1 MMNLE
6 KIKEM
11 LRDKK
16 VMTIAGVV
24 AGALIITVA
33 GVMILNKD
41 NSHKNV
47 ASDKKI
53 EDKSSDKKSDD
64 SKDKIVLDNIENKKE
79 ELVEEVADINIAE
92 NSTSQEKEAKTE
104 KDSNKSKVENVADNK
119 ESNDNSNNNTNN
131 SSSNKNNNISN
142 NSSNKNEHNHTWVE
156 VYKDAV
162 HAEEGHW
169 EDVVIKPA
177 WTESIPVY
185 EDREFMICNDCGAEL
200 NASNCYDHV
209 EDHLIN
215 GGKGSWRE
223 EWRQVQVG
231 SNSINHQAVTEKRW
245 IVDKSAWTEKV
256 LSGHKCSS
264 CGQAK

>member
-1 MMNLE
+1 MNLE

-47 ASDKKI
+47 VSDKKI

-79 ELVEEVADINIAE
+79 ELVEEVADINIVE
-92 NSTSQEKEAKTE
+92 NSTSQEKEATTE

-156 VYKDAV
+156 VYKDVV

-177 WTESIPVY
+177 WTEEVPIY
-185 EDREFMICNDCGAEL
+185 EEKEVLICNGCGIDITGNTTEH
-200 NASNCYDHV
+200 NRNHV
-209 EDHLIN
+209 IN
-215 GGKGSWRE
+215 GEKGGWHT
-223 EWRQVQVG
+223 EWQQVQVG
-231 SNSINHQAVTEKRW
+231 TNNVNHPAVTEKRW

-264 CGQAK
+264 CGQVK